1 MKDYYLYLD
10 PDDGIL
16 YVQKD
21 GKTIAPVKTSASF
34 DPESLRIRNGFLEV
48 KDFTSDEWKFIC
60 DENGHPAS
68 LLGPSGYSAVLDLSN
83 DVVSVKVDSENQ
95 LDGKHVIE
103 TKVRYYLNDTHI
115 GITENDIVIEN
126 QYDYQITKKLVPGN
140 ENSYILVTVIL
151 PDNTIIDEQK
161 VIKIETTGN
170 LHHAVKNLT
179 IIPISDTNSI
189 YTLGCTPSIITKNS
203 DGSFVNNSI
212 DITVLKK
219 ESGKIT
225 RTILPEGYS
234 LAVSQNGYDF
244 PSSSVIYNEQTDH
257 PGYSFNFINTNNY
270 TDPITVSL
278 YHNDDKVD
286 ETVHEF
292 LIIPEIQEVTLEDIE
307 NLQNRLEEKRAPR
320 FVQLNYHD
328 ITSLGDPAETQTLVD
343 KYDIREG
350 DWTVDKISN
359 KWIYQDQQFEKVQD
373 FSLFQRV
380 QASLNTMSQTIE
392 GAINELFDYVQS
404 STGVTYTVSY
414 VQSEYGI
421 RCIPLSSNIGR
432 YVAQGDVDVQWDEAT
447 GEPSPYDNVCIA
459 VDNIIPNT
467 TLNIT
472 SQTRVYELTDSFEIE
487 SGQTAYL
494 VFANKDYVEYCKTA
508 DDSVETEMAKC
519 DITITVSNFVLKQ
532 EISTMGLRSEP
543 TFVNVPLEP
552 KVFIPAGSIQSK
564 KSILIKPALGSDYT
578 QIENVSDELI
588 TQLHKEIL
596 QHSDRKLTLGGSYL
610 EVSYIDNLMSPSL
623 NSLNDIYTQSQQLQ
637 SYLGEAPT
645 IHISVSDVQYVTT
658 EGEWVDA

>member
-48 KDFTSDEWKFIC
+48 KDFTSDKWEFIC

-95 LDGKHVIE
+95 LDGKYIIE
-103 TKVRYYLNDTHI
+103 TKVRYYLNDTHV
-115 GITENDIVIEN
+115 GITESDIVISSADN
-126 QYDYQITKKLVPGN
+126 YDITYKLIPGN
-140 ENSYILVTVIL
+140 GDSYILVTITI
-151 PDNTIIDEQK
+151 PTNTIINESK
-161 VIKIETTGN
+161 VVKIETTGN
-170 LHHAVKNLT
+170 LHHATKNLT
-179 IIPISDTNSI
+179 IIPISSTSSM
-189 YTLGCTPSIITKNS
+189 YTLECLPSVIKRNEE
-203 DGSFVNNSI
+203 GSLTRDNINIV
-212 DITVLKK
+212 VLKK
-219 ESGKIT
+219 ESGRIT

-234 LAVSQNGYDF
+234 LAVSQNGQDF
-244 PSSSVIYNEQTDH
+244 PSSSVIYNEQADH
-257 PGYSFNFINTNNY
+257 PGYSFNFTNTDNY

-328 ITSLGDPAETQTLVD
+328 ITLLGYPAETQTLVD

-350 DWTVDKISN
+350 DWAIDKQSN
-359 KWIYQDQQFEKVQD
+359 KWIYQDQQFNKVQD
-373 FSLFQRV
+373 FSSFQRV

-404 STGVTYTVSY
+404 GAVTYTASY
-414 VQSEYGI
+414 AQTEYEI
-421 RCIPLSSNIGR
+421 RCIRLSSNIGR

-467 TLNIT
+467 ALNIT

-494 VFANKDYVEYCKTA
+494 VFANKDYVEYCRTA

-543 TFVNVPLEP
+543 TFVDVPLEP
-552 KVFIPAGSIQSK
+552 KVFIPAGSIRSK
-564 KSILIKPALGSDYT
+564 KSILIKPVLGSDYT
-578 QIENVSDELI
+578 QIEDVSDELI

-596 QHSDRKLTLGGSYL
+596 QHDDRKLTLGGSYL

-623 NSLNDIYTQSQQLQ
+623 NSLNDMYTQSQQLQ
-637 SYLGEAPT
+637 AYLVETPT

>member
-21 GKTIAPVKTSASF
+21 GEVIAPVKTSASF
-34 DPESLRIRNGFLEV
+34 DPNSLRIRNGFLEV
-48 KDFTSDEWKFIC
+48 KDFTSDKWEYIC

-95 LDGKHVIE
+95 LDEEHVIE
-103 TKVRYYLNDTHI
+103 TKVQYYLNDTHVD
-115 GITENDIVIEN
+115 ITENDIVIN
-126 QYDYQITKKLVPGN
+126 HQYAYQITKKLVPGN

-151 PDNTIIDEQK
+151 PANTIIDEQK
-161 VIKIETTGN
+161 VITIETTGN

-234 LAVSQNGYDF
+234 LAVSQNGSDF
-244 PSSSVIYNEQTDH
+244 PPSSVVYNEQTDH
-257 PGYSFNFINTNNY
+257 PGYSFNFTNTDNY

-278 YHNDDKVD
+278 YHNDNKVD

-307 NLQNRLEEKRAPR
+307 TLQN
-320 FVQLNYHD
+320 QLVNY
-328 ITSLGDPAETQTLVD
+328 QLV
-343 KYDIREG
+343 ES
-350 DWTVDKISN
+350 T
-359 KWIYQDQQFEKVQD
+359 E
-373 FSLFQRV
+373 
-380 QASLNTMSQTIE
+380 LNTANKTIE
-392 GAINELFDYVQS
+392 GAINELFNYVSRSYSAQYK
-404 STGVTYTVSY
+404 STNMSLHYLL
-414 VQSEYGI
+414 
-421 RCIPLSSNIGR
+421 LSSNAGR
-432 YVAQGDVDVQWDEAT
+432 YTTRGNSTCDT
-447 GEPSPYDNVCIA
+447 GGSDPGPYNDVCIVVDSVA
-459 VDNIIPNT
+459 PDTPDNITDNT
-467 TLNIT
+467 
-472 SQTRVYELTDSFEIE
+472 SVYEIGDSFNIE
-487 SGQTAYL
+487 SGQSAYL
-494 VFANKDYVEYCKTA
+494 VFAQKEYIEDCKEISG
-508 DDSVETEMAKC
+508 DSFQEIFC
-519 DITITVSNFVLKQ
+519 DSTITVSNFILKQ

-578 QIENVSDELI
+578 QIEDVSDELI
-588 TQLHKEIL
+588 TKLHKEIL

-623 NSLNDIYTQSQQLQ
+623 NSLNDLYTQSQQLQ
-637 SYLGEAPT
+637 SYLVETPT
-645 IHISVSDVQYVTT
+645 IHISVSDIEYVTT